1 MTASSLFWSLGPS
14 IVGTVFDGGQHEA
27 NLRGANAQYDMAVAD
42 YRQTVL
48 TAFQQVEDGLSAAR
62 VLSQEAQSQQ
72 SAVDASGQA
81 LDRAMNRFKDGAIS
95 YLDVVNLQAMAL
107 TDSRMAVD
115 IEKRRMDADVQLLE
129 ALGGGWK
136 APA

>member
-27 NLRGANAQYDMAVAD
+27 NLRGANAQYDIAVAD

-81 LDRAMNRFKDGAIS
+81 LDRAMNRFKEGAIS
-95 YLDVVNLQAMAL
+95 TVATSLFCTLIRSA
-107 TDSRMAVD
+107 RM
-115 IEKRRMDADVQLLE
+115 E
-129 ALGGGWK
+129 ARCCNWN
-136 APA
+136 

>member
-1 MTASSLFWSLGPS
+1 
-14 IVGTVFDGGQHEA
+14 
-27 NLRGANAQYDMAVAD
+27 MAVAD

-81 LDRAMNRFKDGAIS
+81 LDLAMNRFKGGAIS

-107 TDSRMAVD
+107 TDSRAAVD

-136 APA
+136 PAS